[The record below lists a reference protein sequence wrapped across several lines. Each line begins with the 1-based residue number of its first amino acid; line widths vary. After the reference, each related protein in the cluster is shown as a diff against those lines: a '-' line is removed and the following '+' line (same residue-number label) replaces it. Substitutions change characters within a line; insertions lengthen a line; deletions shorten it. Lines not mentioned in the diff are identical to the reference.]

1 MDTKD
6 QILDSILRSCRTEL
20 ITFLDQES
28 SIKCPVEYE
37 LKLIEMSRNFA
48 RTVINESQG
57 KIPKSRNKKN
67 GNHIFWKIRT

>member
-57 KIPKSRNKKN
+57 KIPKSRNKK
-67 GNHIFWKIRT
+67 KR